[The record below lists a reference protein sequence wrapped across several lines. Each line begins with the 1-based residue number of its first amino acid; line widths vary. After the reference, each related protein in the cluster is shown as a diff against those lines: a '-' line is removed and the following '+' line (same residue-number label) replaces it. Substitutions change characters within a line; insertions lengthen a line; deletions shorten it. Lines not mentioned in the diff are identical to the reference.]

1 MKTPLPA
8 YLFDMYA
15 NTEVNQDVLDPRDL
29 FDINKADYLPPKASI
44 VRRLMKQYTQS
55 SSSDPVAG
63 REFLVRAYEASNETI
78 ADYLVLSAYHDFF
91 AIIFITVGLDQ
102 SWEWPPLFGQ
112 ITQVYSM
119 RRFWSLFW
127 HRLVYRSF
135 HSHAIKISSWFGVK
149 QRTLSS
155 RLINNFLVFFLSGL
169 MHGLVLRQF
178 GVECAWRGSMKHYMS
193 QPVAFM
199 LEGGVQYYWGR
210 FRRSNLSRV
219 QPSVLLVLERIVGY
233 TWVLAWLIWEAPMR
247 NFTLVHC
254 NTELV
259 DQEQ

>member
-1 MKTPLPA
+1 
-8 YLFDMYA
+8 
-15 NTEVNQDVLDPRDL
+15 
-29 FDINKADYLPPKASI
+29 
-44 VRRLMKQYTQS
+44 
-55 SSSDPVAG
+55 
-63 REFLVRAYEASNETI
+63 
-78 ADYLVLSAYHDFF
+78 
-91 AIIFITVGLDQ
+91 
-102 SWEWPPLFGQ
+102 
-112 ITQVYSM
+112 
-119 RRFWSLFW
+119 
-127 HRLVYRSF
+127 
-135 HSHAIKISSWFGVK
+135 
-149 QRTLSS
+149 
-155 RLINNFLVFFLSGL
+155 

-178 GVECAWRGSMKHYMS
+178 GVECAWRGSMQHYMS

-210 FRRSNLSRV
+210 FRRSKLSRV

>member
-1 MKTPLPA
+1 VHLLDIYT
-8 YLFDMYA
+8 
-15 NTEVNQDVLDPRDL
+15 NTALGQDVLDPREL
-29 FDINKADYLPPKASI
+29 FDINKSDYLPHKTSI
-44 VRRLMKQYTQS
+44 VRRLVKQYTGS
-55 SSSDPVAG
+55 LSSDPVAG
-63 REFLVRAYEASNETI
+63 REFLVRAYEVSNETI

-91 AIIFITVGLDQ
+91 AIIFIAVGLDQ

-135 HSHAIKISSWFGVK
+135 HSHSIKISSWFGVE

-155 RLINNFLVFFLSGL
+155 RFINNFLVFFLSGL

-178 GVECAWRGSMKHYMS
+178 GVECAWRGSMEHYLL

-199 LEGGVQYYWGR
+199 LEGVVQHYWGR
-210 FRRSNLSRV
+210 FRRNKLSRI
-219 QPSVLLVLERIVGY
+219 QPSVLSALERIVGY
-233 TWVLAWLIWEAPMR
+233 TWVLVWLIWEAPMR
-247 NFTLVHC
+247 NFTLIHC
-254 NTELV
+254 NTESFY
-259 DQEQ
+259 QEE